1 MHNRQRLPEGDRG
14 VTGARVF
21 RHWLKRTGKALDSE
35 KHKVFALSRSQ
46 QNIWNLEQAYP
57 GTSINHIS
65 TTVSIRGRIDFAL
78 LQESI
83 RLVLKADAT
92 LRTRITLQ
100 DGKPVQYFAPCGEER
115 FDIYDFSHTDQEG
128 IESWETAMSR
138 EALPVLDAP
147 LYRFAL
153 FGAGE
158 NTGGIFLKI
167 HHIIWDQP
175 SEMI

>member
-115 FDIYDFSHTDQEG
+115 FDIYDFPIRIRKE
-128 IESWETAMSR
+128 
-138 EALPVLDAP
+138 LK
-147 LYRFAL
+147 
-153 FGAGE
+153 AGK
-158 NTGGIFLKI
+158 LR
-167 HHIIWDQP
+167 
-175 SEMI
+175 

>member
-1 MHNRQRLPEGDRG
+1 M
-14 VTGARVF
+14 TGARVF

-100 DGKPVQYFAPCGEER
+100 DGKPVQY
-115 FDIYDFSHTDQEG
+115 
-128 IESWETAMSR
+128 
-138 EALPVLDAP
+138 LPPAVKSVLISMIFP
-147 LYRFAL
+147 IRIRKELK
-153 FGAGE
+153 AGK
-158 NTGGIFLKI
+158 LR
-167 HHIIWDQP
+167 
-175 SEMI
+175 

>member
-1 MHNRQRLPEGDRG
+1 M
-14 VTGARVF
+14 
-21 RHWLKRTGKALDSE
+21 
-35 KHKVFALSRSQ
+35 
-46 QNIWNLEQAYP
+46 
-57 GTSINHIS
+57 
-65 TTVSIRGRIDFAL
+65 
-78 LQESI
+78 
-83 RLVLKADAT
+83 
-92 LRTRITLQ
+92 
-100 DGKPVQYFAPCGEER
+100 QYFAPCGEER

-167 HHIIWDQP
+167 HHIISDGWSQMLVCNRIA
-175 SEMI
+175 ETYL